1 MKFNLLIL
9 EKSKLETFFDEEGES
24 HVDELMFNVFDIVEC
39 IQQEVWLIVTS
50 EPANTFGK
58 KALCDRRPFEVRMSM
73 KISFYNLNS
82 ALCRCHSTQS
92 QNSLK
97 DLRQSDGSSQWI
109 FPSMQYGQQAMRKS
123 YRLVQARDSLL

>member
-73 KISFYNLNS
+73 KVFFTI
-82 ALCRCHSTQS
+82 
-92 QNSLK
+92 
-97 DLRQSDGSSQWI
+97 
-109 FPSMQYGQQAMRKS
+109 
-123 YRLVQARDSLL
+123 